1 MFLQFYLLSDNLD
14 TLIGMRLAGVG
25 GELVKKSEDLK
36 EALKKVLEREDV
48 AVILLTSKLVSTCK
62 DYILN
67 VKLNLKKP
75 LIVEIPGNADI
86 NESGR
91 SIVDYIHK
99 TTGMDISF

>member
-1 MFLQFYLLSDNLD
+1 MQFYLLSDNLD
-14 TLIGMRLAGVG
+14 TLIGMRLAGAG
-25 GELVKKSEDLK
+25 GELVKNPEDLK
-36 EALKKVLEREDV
+36 ETLRKILEREDI

-75 LIVEIPGNADI
+75 LIVEIPGNTDI
-86 NESGR
+86 SESGK